1 MNEQQVFVLAERAL
15 RAVVEQIDADQWDR
29 IVPDAWVRH
38 PDATLRDVINY
49 HAYDDAWVP
58 DVLAGKTAAEVG
70 DRYAGDLLGADPRT
84 SFAAVSD
91 RAIAA
96 VTGFDEPERT
106 VHLSYGDYPAREYL
120 THITFFRGLRAY
132 DLARFIGADTTLPD
146 DLVRGLWDEIVPVAE
161 QWRKLGVLGPEIAV
175 AADAP
180 AQERLLGLVG
190 RQAA

>member
-1 MNEQQVFVLAERAL
+1 VNEQQVFVLAERAL

-49 HAYDDAWVP
+49 HACDDAWVP

-70 DRYAGDLLGADPRT
+70 DRYAGDLLGADPRA

-96 VTGFDEPERT
+96 VAGFDEPDST

-120 THITFFRGLRAY
+120 THTTFFRGLRAY

-146 DLVRGLWDEIVPVAE
+146 ELVAGLWDEIVPVAE
-161 QWRKLGVLGPEIAV
+161 EWRRLGVLGPEIAV
-175 AADAP
+175 GRDAT

-190 RQAA
+190 RRTA